1 MSSIGVQH
9 IMQHIHM
16 IQHRTGTLGHAIQR
30 VLRNM
35 DVNAG
40 LTLDQLIQ
48 TTQQSAAASQGDA
61 AVDDICAQFRRG
73 LPTGVMALA
82 TATAVSLVMGAM

>member
-30 VLRNM
+30 ILRNM

-40 LTLDQLIQ
+40 LALDQLIQ
-48 TTQQSAAASQGDA
+48 SETGIDVHIAEDPLDCVAKGAG
-61 AVDDICAQFRRG
+61 AVLDHVDVLHDVLDTDG
-73 LPTGVMALA
+73 GHM
-82 TATAVSLVMGAM
+82 

>member
-30 VLRNM
+30 VIRNM
-35 DVNAG
+35 HVNAG

-48 TTQQSAAASQGDA
+48 TA
-61 AVDDICAQFRRG
+61 
-73 LPTGVMALA
+73 
-82 TATAVSLVMGAM
+82 